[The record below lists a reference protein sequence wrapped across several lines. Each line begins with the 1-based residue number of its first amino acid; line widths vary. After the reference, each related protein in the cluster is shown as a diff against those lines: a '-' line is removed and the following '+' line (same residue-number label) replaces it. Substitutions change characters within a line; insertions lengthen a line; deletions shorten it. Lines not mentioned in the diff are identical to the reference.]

1 MRPIMQ
7 KLPVQWLLVL
17 AAFASGAAAAQQG
30 DVADINEPYRDAN
43 LDVDVWVE
51 RFESEG
57 REAFDFRQQIVAGM
71 DLQPGQAVADV
82 GAGTGLFEPLLAAR
96 VGSDGTVYAIDIVP
110 RFVEHIEAKAAER
123 GLTQVEA
130 VLGEEDSI
138 NLPAASVDVVLI
150 CDAYHHFEDYASM
163 LESIHTA
170 LRPGGKLVV
179 VEFDRV
185 EGESPEFVLEHI
197 RASKE
202 EFTAEI
208 EAHGFRFTE
217 DATVDGMQQTFV
229 RHFERR

>member
-1 MRPIMQ
+1 MRLIM
-7 KLPVQWLLVL
+7 QWLLL
-17 AAFASGAAAAQQG
+17 LSASVCGVATAQQAG
-30 DVADINEPYRDAN
+30 VGAINEPYRDAN
-43 LDVDVWVE
+43 LDIDVWVE

-57 REAFDFRQQIVAGM
+57 REAYDFRQQIVAGL
-71 DLQPGQAVADV
+71 DLQPGQSVADV

-96 VGSDGTVYAIDIVP
+96 VGSTGRVYAIDIVP
-110 RFVEHIEAKAAER
+110 RFVEHIEARAAER

-130 VLGEEDSI
+130 LLGEEASI
-138 NLPAASVDVVLI
+138 HLPAASVDVVLI
-150 CDAYHHFEDYASM
+150 CDAYHHFEDHASM

-179 VEFDRV
+179 VDFDRV

-208 EAHGFRFTE
+208 EAHGFRFTA

>member
-1 MRPIMQ
+1 MRPIMR
-7 KLPVQWLLVL
+7 WLLLL
-17 AAFASGAAAAQQG
+17 AASVFGAATAQQAG
-30 DVADINEPYRDAN
+30 VGDINEPYRAAN
-43 LDVDVWVE
+43 LDIDVWVE

-57 REAFDFRQQIVAGM
+57 REAYDFRQQIVAGI
-71 DLQPGQAVADV
+71 DLRPGQSVADV

-96 VGSDGTVYAIDIVP
+96 VGSTGRVYAIDIVP
-110 RFVEHIEAKAAER
+110 RFVEHIEARAAER

-150 CDAYHHFEDYASM
+150 CDAYHHFEDHGSM
-163 LESIHTA
+163 LESIRAA

-179 VEFDRV
+179 VDFDRV

-208 EAHGFRFTE
+208 EANGFRFTA
-217 DATVDGMQQTFV
+217 DATVDGMRQTFV